1 MEFKREIK
9 YESEL
14 DKDFAH
20 WITSLPAGEKMK
32 ECIQCG
38 TCSGSCPVSVYMDYT
53 PREIIAMARMGF
65 KEEVL
70 KSYTIWL
77 CASCYACTVYC
88 PMKIKITDLMYEL
101 KQRAIR
107 EGYYPK
113 RFTIPVMAKEFFN
126 MVRSAG
132 RNTESYLLLK
142 TFLKS
147 NPTKLLLMAPLGMKL
162 FISGRLGLK
171 KEKIRSRKELKTIL
185 DSILQEKS

>member
-1 MEFKREIK
+1 MSMKFKREIK

-77 CASCYACTVYC
+77 CASCYACTV
-88 PMKIKITDLMYEL
+88 
-101 KQRAIR
+101 
-107 EGYYPK
+107 
-113 RFTIPVMAKEFFN
+113 
-126 MVRSAG
+126 
-132 RNTESYLLLK
+132 
-142 TFLKS
+142 
-147 NPTKLLLMAPLGMKL
+147 
-162 FISGRLGLK
+162 
-171 KEKIRSRKELKTIL
+171 
-185 DSILQEKS
+185 

>member
-14 DKDFAH
+14 DKDFAR
-20 WITSLPAGEKMK
+20 WISSLPAGEKIK

-126 MVRSAG
+126 MIRSAG

-171 KEKIRSRKELKTIL
+171 KEKIRSQKELNTIL

>member
-126 MVRSAG
+126 MVRSTG
-132 RNTESYLLLK
+132 RSTESYLLLK

-147 NPTKLLLMAPLGMKL
+147 NPMKLLLMAPLGMKL
-162 FISGRLGLK
+162 FKSGRIGLK
-171 KEKIRSRKELKTIL
+171 KEKIRSREELKTIL
-185 DSILQEKS
+185 DSILQEES